1 MKQFA
6 LGMIETLGYIGA
18 IASADAAVK
27 AASVTID
34 RMELVKGGIVTVF
47 LTGDVGAVKA
57 AVEAG
62 ENEARRVGNFRRS
75 HVIARVADE
84 VAVMLTPEK
93 KAVIPPEAN
102 LVEPKS
108 ATPIEAPNEAPI
120 EITEET
126 PIEETIVIEEKPVQ
140 EIPVILPV
148 VEAPKPTT
156 TFKRSREEL
165 GRMKVVKLRNIARGI
180 EGLGIDR
187 SRIKF
192 SNKEELITAIL
203 ATYDRR

>member
-1 MKQFA
+1 MKS
-6 LGMIETLGYIGA
+6 LSCSRL
-18 IASADAAVK
+18 K
-27 AASVTID
+27 
-34 RMELVKGGIVTVF
+34 
-47 LTGDVGAVKA
+47 
-57 AVEAG
+57 
-62 ENEARRVGNFRRS
+62 
-75 HVIARVADE
+75 
-84 VAVMLTPEK
+84 K

-102 LVEPKS
+102 LVEPIN
-108 ATPIEAPNEAPI
+108 AIPIEVPLPVPNES
-120 EITEET
+120 
-126 PIEETIVIEEKPVQ
+126 
-140 EIPVILPV
+140 
-148 VEAPKPTT
+148 PTTNLKTAT